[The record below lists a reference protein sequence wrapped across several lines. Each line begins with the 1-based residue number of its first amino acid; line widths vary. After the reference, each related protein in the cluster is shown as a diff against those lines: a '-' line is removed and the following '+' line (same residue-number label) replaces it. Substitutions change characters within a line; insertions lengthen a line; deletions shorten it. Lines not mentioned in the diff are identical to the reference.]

1 MLAPSSESNSASV
14 FAPRATI
21 DADGTVEGYA
31 SLFGELDQARD
42 MMMRGAFAETL
53 AVRGIRRVPMLFQ
66 HNPSEP
72 VGIWLEL
79 REDHRGLFA
88 RGRLIPEVARGR
100 ELLSLLRAGAIDGL
114 SIGFRTSKARIDPR
128 TRIRRIYAVD
138 LWEISIV
145 TFPMLAGARV
155 RAVKRSQ
162 ARTRAEQEWARAVGK
177 PGAAGG
183 LPCRIGRRAL
193 KYGFNAGQLRVP
205 RGHSDGGQWAD
216 QGSLTRPRIRLA
228 GEIPTNDKPQVPK
241 ERPPTSRERTAILKE
256 VAKRLGQVGGAIS
269 AIAEAG
275 SWIRTYSPVIE
286 SYRDPPKTLNELQ
299 QAVSTPAAG
308 YDTHHI
314 VEQAQAEAAGFS
326 RGLIDAPENLVR
338 IPRMKH
344 HEINGWYQR
353 ANRDFDGLTPR
364 EYLSGRN
371 WDVRRAVG
379 LEALRRHGVLK

>member
-1 MLAPSSESNSASV
+1 MRLRGKRKRVMDPRAKPAGDSRFFLVVSLRPEILMLAPSSQSNTASV

-53 AVRGIRRVPMLFQ
+53 SVRGIRRVPMLFQ

-162 ARTRAEQEWARAVGK
+162 ARTRAEQEWARRHTDK
-177 PGAAGG
+177 QFD
-183 LPCRIGRRAL
+183 RRS
-193 KYGFNAGQLRVP
+193 Q
-205 RGHSDGGQWAD
+205 
-216 QGSLTRPRIRLA
+216 
-228 GEIPTNDKPQVPK
+228 
-241 ERPPTSRERTAILKE
+241 
-256 VAKRLGQVGGAIS
+256 
-269 AIAEAG
+269 
-275 SWIRTYSPVIE
+275 
-286 SYRDPPKTLNELQ
+286 
-299 QAVSTPAAG
+299 
-308 YDTHHI
+308 
-314 VEQAQAEAAGFS
+314 
-326 RGLIDAPENLVR
+326 
-338 IPRMKH
+338 
-344 HEINGWYQR
+344 
-353 ANRDFDGLTPR
+353 
-364 EYLSGRN
+364 
-371 WDVRRAVG
+371 
-379 LEALRRHGVLK
+379 